1 MEAYSQDGRKKF
13 NEAFLKLRS
22 CQVYQQCVLLG
33 LLNRHFEITIHIP
46 SKRSIVTRQFFKV
59 HEIRNGSDCIKVD
72 EYVEQRCKEKYE
84 KDISNG
90 VSEKTARRR
99 LDTNKITE
107 QIHLYIDILTDL
119 GYVFHSKYTSGKKG
133 AQIVESVQQ
142 ITTPNEIITQ
152 IQIPLIGAKANDYFT
167 EQLFTQKRSIF
178 AKNDLG
184 LSEVIH
190 NSEDAE

>member
-1 MEAYSQDGRKKF
+1 MEVSSQEGRKKY

-22 CQVYQQCVLLG
+22 FQVYQQCILLG

-59 HEIRNGSDCIKVD
+59 DELKNENDSIKVD
-72 EYVEQRCKEKYE
+72 EYVEQRCKEKFE
-84 KDISNG
+84 KDLANG

-107 QIHLYIDILTDL
+107 QIHLYIDILSCL

-133 AQIVESVQQ
+133 AQIVESIQQ
-142 ITTPNEIITQ
+142 ISFDDETITTC
-152 IQIPLIGAKANDYFT
+152 QIPLIGAKANDYICN
-167 EQLFTQKRSIF
+167 QLFHQKRSIF
-178 AKNDLG
+178 GKNDVG

-190 NSEDAE
+190 CSEETE